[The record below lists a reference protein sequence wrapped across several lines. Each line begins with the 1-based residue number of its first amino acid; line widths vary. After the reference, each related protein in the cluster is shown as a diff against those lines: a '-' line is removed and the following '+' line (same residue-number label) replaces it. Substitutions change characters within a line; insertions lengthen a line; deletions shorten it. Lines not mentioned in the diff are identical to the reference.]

1 MRSILSSI
9 RFTLAIT
16 LLLATMAMH
25 ARGQQ
30 PAAQNIPVLT
40 NSATPG
46 TLEAESG
53 AQLLSLV
60 NLNGQPVKVDE
71 PSKSQLNAMQES
83 KDAMKDQVPTC
94 NGQRNDLSGSDLA
107 DAAASVCKR
116 VSNEYAQANAEE
128 EVMKALILGCWWDSQ
143 ASTHSRNCQGLAGEL
158 VSHGNTEAASVI
170 LSQAS
175 GCDTRTHGDPVNQC
189 FGFVEGNPQMLQLF
203 TGDQLMSMAQNAY
216 SREQDLSAAQYLQSV
231 GVAADVAAAQQ
242 NNLQTYSDSAA
253 AQQQVAAQNAA
264 AEAASQ
270 AKMNSPSALVTA
282 LQSLPGAG
290 PDSIQQTVDQQQAAI
305 LAAGNAN
312 AAAAQV
318 QRQANALAAQ
328 QAAAQQA
335 AIQAQQ
341 NANQP
346 APYSAPTTSAG
357 NSTGASAPTLAPITQ
372 ACISEFWDP
381 NSYNWLSFQNNCGQP
396 INLTW
401 IARNPTDPVGAASAD
416 IAASQ
421 ATNTGWSQTE
431 VTQKQDFALFICPSG
446 SYAADS
452 TTRLVIRSPTST
464 YVCLKR

>member
-1 MRSILSSI
+1 MRSISNRL
-9 RFTLAIT
+9 RLTLAISFIF
-16 LLLATMAMH
+16 ATTATH
-25 ARGQQ
+25 A
-30 PAAQNIPVLT
+30 PAQ
-40 NSATPG
+40 
-46 TLEAESG
+46 LEAESG

-60 NLNGQPVKVDE
+60 NQSGQPEKVDE
-71 PSKSQLNAMQES
+71 PSSSQLKAMQES

-107 DAAASVCKR
+107 DAATTVCTRVAS
-116 VSNEYAQANAEE
+116 EYAQANAEE

-143 ASTHSRNCQGLAGEL
+143 ASTHSRNCQGLASEL
-158 VSHGNTEAASVI
+158 FSHGNTEAASVI

-203 TGDQLMSMAQNAY
+203 TSDQLMSMAQNAY

-231 GVAADVAAAQQ
+231 GVAANVAAAQQ

-253 AQQQVAAQNAA
+253 AQQQVAAQVAA
-264 AEAASQ
+264 AGAAAQ
-270 AKMNSPSALVTA
+270 ARMNTPSALVTA

-312 AAAAQV
+312 AAAAQA
-318 QRQANALAAQ
+318 QQQANALAAQ
-328 QAAAQQA
+328 QAAQQA
-335 AIQAQQ
+335 AIQALQ

-346 APYSAPTTSAG
+346 APYSPPTNSAA
-357 NSTGASAPTLAPITQ
+357 NSTGAATPTVPPITQ

-401 IARNPTDPVGAASAD
+401 IAKNPADPIGASSAD
-416 IAASQ
+416 IAAGQ
-421 ATNTGWSQTE
+421 AKNTGWSQAE
-431 VTQKQDFALFICPSG
+431 VSQKQDFALFICPAG
-446 SYAADS
+446 SYAADF
-452 TTRLVIRSPTST
+452 TTRLAIRSPTAS